1 MVGNKMAISGRTKYQ
16 IIVHICIEKTSSC
29 NTEYIDKLC
38 TESQYLCHLKRN
50 CFGIDNNMERSDSS
64 NICFNLL

>member
-1 MVGNKMAISGRTKYQ
+1 MDSNGRQQNGDKWQDKCQ

-29 NTEYIDKLC
+29 NTENIDKLC

-50 CFGIDNNMERSDSS
+50 IYNNMEGSDSS